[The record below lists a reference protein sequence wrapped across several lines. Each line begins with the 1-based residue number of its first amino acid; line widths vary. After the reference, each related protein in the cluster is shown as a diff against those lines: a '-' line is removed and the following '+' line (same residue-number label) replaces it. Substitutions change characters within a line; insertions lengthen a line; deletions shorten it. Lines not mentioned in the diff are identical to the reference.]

1 MNKHS
6 LFTSNFKKNC
16 FFIIKLI
23 VLFLLLIGYIN
34 WILPQYENGYNAS
47 LIDKVERL
55 ESIEEPKIVLL
66 GNSNVAFGFDSQL
79 IEEAMG
85 MPVVN
90 MGLHGGNGSAFHEE
104 MAKYNVTPGDIYIV
118 CHHTYNDDNTIDD
131 TVGAWASIENHF
143 NLWKI
148 LRKDDI
154 ETMVRGFPAYLKK
167 CLNLY
172 SSGTGNHDSGG
183 VYARSAFNE
192 YGDVAVLRNE
202 SEYTFKKTV
211 TAHKIGDIAVNRI
224 NKLNDYLTSR
234 GATLLVAGYPI
245 GNGDIT
251 ADAADFIAFQE
262 KLADK
267 LDCPVISNY
276 VDYMFDYK
284 YFYNSTYH
292 LTSEGAEIR
301 TNQLIADVKRW
312 QKTGSD
318 ASMDLD
324 EYTDIVSDVNL
335 PHISDIYDYLD
346 ALKEAKDRY
355 TIFISVKDDA
365 AGAMNNEIMNGLKD
379 LGLDA
384 ELTNGLGYSYAA
396 VIEQGQVIYENLENE
411 KIEISGEFDDGSMT
425 YWVTSGGLD
434 RGSCSS
440 VTINENE
447 YSENMPGL
455 NFVIYSN
462 ETHRI
467 LDEVTFDTSDA
478 ELTVTRQQEQTS

>member
-23 VLFLLLIGYIN
+23 VAFLLLLGYIN
-34 WILPQYENGYNAS
+34 WIVPQYENGYNAA
-47 LIDKVERL
+47 LIDKVDRL
-55 ESIEEPKIVLL
+55 ESINEPKIVLL
-66 GNSNVAFGFDSQL
+66 GNSNLTYGIDSQL
-79 IEEAMG
+79 IEEAIG

-90 MGLHGGNGSAFHEE
+90 MGLHAANGNAFHEE
-104 MAKYNVTPGDIYIV
+104 MAKYNVVQGDIYIL
-118 CHHTYNDDNTIDD
+118 CHTSFDDDNTIKG
-131 TVGAWASIENHF
+131 TMAAWSSIENHF

-154 ETMVRGFPAYLKK
+154 ETMVRAFPAYLKR

-172 SSGTGNHDSGG
+172 SSGTGNQDPGG

-192 YGDVAVLRNE
+192 YGDVAVLRKEN
-202 SEYTFKKTV
+202 EYTFGETV
-211 TAHKIGDIAVNRI
+211 TPPGIGDISIDRI
-224 NKLNDYLTSR
+224 NELNNYLTSR
-234 GATLLVAGYPI
+234 GAALLVAGYPI
-245 GNGDIT
+245 GNGKKTVDT
-251 ADAADFIAFQE
+251 TEFIAFQE
-262 KLADK
+262 QLSAR

-284 YFYNSTYH
+284 YFYNTQFH
-292 LTSEGAEIR
+292 LNSQGVEIR
-301 TNQLIADVKRW
+301 TSQLIADVKRW
-312 QKTGSD
+312 QETGSA

-335 PHISDIYDYLD
+335 PHISNIYDYLD

-365 AGAMNNEIMNGLKD
+365 AGAINNEIISGLKD

-384 ELTNGLGYSYAA
+384 ELANCLRYSYAA

-411 KIEISGEFDDGSMT
+411 KIEISGEFDDGLRS
-425 YWVTSGGLD
+425 YSITSGGLD

-440 VTINENE
+440 VIINELE
-447 YSENMPGL
+447 YSENMRGL

-467 LDEVTFDTSDA
+467 LDEVAFDTCDA
-478 ELTVTRQQEQTS
+478 ELTVTR

>member
-1 MNKHS
+1 MEPIMNKHS

-23 VLFLLLIGYIN
+23 VLFLLLLGYIN

-47 LIDKVERL
+47 LIDKVDRL
-55 ESIEEPKIVLL
+55 ESIEAPKIVLL
-66 GNSNVAFGFDSQL
+66 GNSNLAFGINSQL
-79 IEEAMG
+79 IEETVG

-90 MGLHGGNGSAFHEE
+90 MGGHGSNGNVFHEE
-104 MAKYNVTPGDIYIV
+104 MAKYNVTPRDIYIL
-118 CHHTYNDDNTIDD
+118 CHTSFDDNNTIGSM
-131 TVGAWASIENHF
+131 TTWSSIENHF

-154 ETMVRGFPAYLKK
+154 GTMARKFPIYLKR

-172 SSGTGNHDSGG
+172 SSGIGNQDPGG

-192 YGDVAVLRNE
+192 YGDVAVLRKG
-202 SEYTFKKTV
+202 SAYTFEDTV
-211 TAHKIGDIAVNRI
+211 SPPEIGDITIDRI
-224 NKLNDYLTSR
+224 NELNDYITSR

-245 GNGDIT
+245 GNGNIT
-251 ADAADFIAFQE
+251 VDAAEFIAFQE
-262 KLADK
+262 QLANR

-284 YFYNSTYH
+284 YFYNTNLH
-292 LTSEGAEIR
+292 LNSEGVNLR
-301 TNQLIADVKRW
+301 TTQLIADIERW
-312 QKTGSD
+312 QETERD

-324 EYTDIVSDVNL
+324 EYTDIVSDVDL
-335 PHISDIYDYLD
+335 SHIANIYDYLD

-365 AGAMNNEIMNGLKD
+365 SGAMNNKIISGLKA

-384 ELTNGLGYSYAA
+384 ELAEGLRYSYAA
-396 VIEQGQVIYENLENE
+396 VIEQGQVIYENFEHE
-411 KIEISGEFDDGSMT
+411 KIEKSGGFDDGVMS
-425 YWVTSGGLD
+425 YSITSGGLD

-440 VTINENE
+440 VVINEEE
-447 YSENMPGL
+447 YSENMRGL

-467 LDEVTFDTSDA
+467 LDEVAFDTCDA
-478 ELTVTRQQEQTS
+478 KLTVTR

>member
-1 MNKHS
+1 MEPIMNKHS

-23 VLFLLLIGYIN
+23 VAFLLLLGYIY
-34 WILPQYENGYNAS
+34 WILPQFENGYNAS
-47 LIDKVERL
+47 LIDKVDRL

-66 GNSNVAFGFDSQL
+66 GNSNLAFGINSRS
-79 IEEAMG
+79 IEEAVG
-85 MPVVN
+85 IPVVN
-90 MGLHGGNGSAFHEE
+90 MGGHGSNGNAFHEE
-104 MAKYNVTPGDIYIV
+104 MAKYNVTPGDIYIL
-118 CHHTYNDDNTIDD
+118 CHTSFEDNNK
-131 TVGAWASIENHF
+131 VGSMTTWSSIENHF

-148 LRKDDI
+148 LRRDDI
-154 ETMVRGFPAYLKK
+154 GTMAEKFPIYLKR
-167 CLNLY
+167 CLDLHA
-172 SSGTGNHDSGG
+172 SGTGNQDPGG

-192 YGDVAVLRNE
+192 YGDLAVLRKG
-202 SEYTFKKTV
+202 SSYTFEDTV
-211 TAHKIGDIAVNRI
+211 TPPGIGDITIDRI
-224 NKLNDYLTSR
+224 NELNNYITSR

-245 GNGDIT
+245 GNGNIT
-251 ADAADFIAFQE
+251 ADAAEFIDFQ
-262 KLADK
+262 KQLADR

-284 YFYNSTYH
+284 YFYNTEYH

-318 ASMDLD
+318 TSMDLD
-324 EYTDIVSDVNL
+324 EYTDIISDVNL
-335 PHISDIYDYLD
+335 SHISDIYDYLD

-365 AGAMNNEIMNGLKD
+365 AGAMNNEIMSGLKD

-411 KIEISGEFDDGSMT
+411 KIEISGEFDDGLMS
-425 YWVTSGGLD
+425 YSVISGGLD
-434 RGSCSS
+434 RGDCSS
-440 VTINENE
+440 VNINEEE
-447 YSENMPGL
+447 YSKDVPGL

-467 LDEVTFDTSDA
+467 LDEVAFDMGDS
-478 ELTVTRQQEQTS
+478 ELAVTR

>member
-23 VLFLLLIGYIN
+23 VLFLLLLGYIY
-34 WILPQYENGYNAS
+34 WILPQFENGYNAS
-47 LIDKVERL
+47 LIDKVDRL

-66 GNSNVAFGFDSQL
+66 GNSNLAFGINSQL
-79 IEEAMG
+79 IEEAVG

-90 MGLHGGNGSAFHEE
+90 MGGHGSNGNAFHEE
-104 MAKYNVTPGDIYIV
+104 MAKYNVTQGDIYIL
-118 CHHTYNDDNTIDD
+118 CHTSFNDNNT
-131 TVGAWASIENHF
+131 TGSMTTWSSIENHF

-154 ETMVRGFPAYLKK
+154 GTMARKFPIYLKR
-167 CLNLY
+167 CLDLH
-172 SSGTGNHDSGG
+172 SSGTGNQDPGG

-192 YGDVAVLRNE
+192 YGDVAVLRKG
-202 SEYTFKKTV
+202 STYTFKDTV
-211 TAHKIGDIAVNRI
+211 TPPGIGDITIDRI
-224 NKLNDYLTSR
+224 NKLNDYITSR

-245 GNGDIT
+245 GNGDKTVDTTEFIT
-251 ADAADFIAFQE
+251 FQE
-262 KLADK
+262 KLSAR

-284 YFYNSTYH
+284 YFYNTEFH
-292 LTSEGAEIR
+292 LNSEGGDIR
-301 TNQLIADVKRW
+301 TSQLIADIKRW
-312 QKTGSD
+312 QETGSD

-324 EYTDIVSDVNL
+324 EYTDIVSDVGL
-335 PHISDIYDYLD
+335 SHISNIYDYLD

-365 AGAMNNEIMNGLKD
+365 SGAMNNEIISGLKD

-384 ELTNGLGYSYAA
+384 ELSSGLKNSYAA

-411 KIEISGEFDDGSMT
+411 KIEISGEFDDGLMS
-425 YWVTSGGLD
+425 YSVTSGGLD

-440 VTINENE
+440 VIINEEE
-447 YSENMPGL
+447 YSENMRGL

-467 LDEVTFDTSDA
+467 LDEVTFDTCDS
-478 ELTVTRQQEQTS
+478 ELTVTR